1 MTTKLFLIEFSPKL
15 EDGSRKIINE
25 TVLAS
30 CEAPGT
36 AQLFKKLLIDAGT
49 YKHLLDKTGD
59 NSSIYSLTVEK
70 RKAMTESIKDIM
82 RFNC

>member
-36 AQLFKKLLIDAGT
+36 AQLFKS
-49 YKHLLDKTGD
+49 Y
-59 NSSIYSLTVEK
+59 
-70 RKAMTESIKDIM
+70 
-82 RFNC
+82 